1 MHSRRFLGGD
11 QRSRTAPTYWSQ
23 ASVNPGPLKHHMNS
37 PIVSEPTQKQLKE
50 TSSAHAV
57 SLEEARIRTAYAKR
71 KGDARYSWFNA
82 GHLFEM
88 QERERWV
95 LASLKRHGLG
105 SLAAKNILEI
115 GCGTGYW
122 LREFTK
128 WGAQPANLNGVD
140 LLPDLVTKARQS
152 CPASVRIYSS

>member
-1 MHSRRFLGGD
+1 MRSRRFLGGN
-11 QRSRTAPTYWSQ
+11 QFHELHSRIGHKQ
-23 ASVNPGPLKHHMNS
+23 ALNPGGAKHQMNS
-37 PIVSEPTQKQLKE
+37 PTVSEPMQKQPME

-95 LASLKRHGLG
+95 LASLKRQGIS
-105 SLAAKNILEI
+105 SLTTKNILEI

-122 LREFTK
+122 LREFIK